1 MLSAGEQVNTLMPQI
16 VPQVAAMMWEMKQ
29 EVKDAASAC
38 LEEVCGCIDN
48 RDIEPFI
55 PAMISCIQ
63 HPEEVQECVHLL
75 GAKPLHFSISATRV
89 AHC

>member
-1 MLSAGEQVNTLMPQI
+1 MPQI